1 MTSYNA
7 ANERMK
13 RQYFA
18 YLAEAQ
24 GHTEQTID
32 AAKAISRFEAYTRYR
47 DFKTFHIEQAKAFKR
62 DLADQQAH
70 RSGEPLSKA
79 TLYATLT
86 ALKRFFVWLAGQPG
100 YKSRISYSDAE
111 YFNLSAKDMRI
122 AKATR
127 PARVPTLEQIRHV
140 IRSMPTTSDIER
152 RDRALIAFTILTGAR
167 DGAIASFKLRH
178 IDIAEGKID
187 QDAREVRT
195 KFSKSFVTTFFPVGN
210 EIRAVVADWVA
221 YLRTAKLWGLDDPLF
236 PATKVA
242 MGNNLRFG
250 VVGLDRKHW
259 SNASPIRAIFKEAF
273 AAADLPYFNPHS
285 FRKTLALLGGQRCK
299 TPEEYKAWAQNL
311 GHEDV
316 LTTFRSYGNV
326 TSYRQAEIMR
336 SFASPAMVPPDSEAA
351 GANNFN
357 GQVEAKLA
365 RTGWADFFG
374 QMRVSHVTQCEA
386 S

>member
-7 ANERMK
+7 ANERIK

-24 GHTEQTID
+24 GHSEQTID
-32 AAKAISRFEAYTRYR
+32 AVAKAIARFEDYTKWR
-47 DFKTFHIEQAKAFKR
+47 DFKRFHIEQAKGFKHA
-62 DLADQQAH
+62 LSDQRGQ
-70 RSGEPLSKA
+70 RSGERLSKA

-86 ALKRFFVWLAGQPG
+86 ALKRFFHWLAGQPG

-111 YFNLSAKDMRI
+111 YFNLSAKETRI

-127 PARVPTLEQIRHV
+127 PARAPTLEQIRHV
-140 IRSMPTTSDIER
+140 IQTMPATTDIQR

-178 IDIAEGKID
+178 IDIAEGRID

-195 KFSKSFVTTFFPVGN
+195 KFSKSFVTTFFPVGDD
-210 EIRAVVADWVA
+210 IRAVVTDWVVG
-221 YLRTAKLWGLDDPLF
+221 LRTDKLWGLDDPLF

-242 MGNNLRFG
+242 LGDHLRFG
-250 VVGLDRKHW
+250 AAGLDRKHW
-259 SNASPIRAIFKEAF
+259 SSAGPIRVIFKTAF
-273 AAADLPYFNPHS
+273 AASGLPYFNPHS
-285 FRKTLALLGGQRCK
+285 FRKTLALLGGQKCR

-316 LTTFRSYGNV
+316 LTTFRSYGDV
-326 TSYRQAEIMR
+326 STCRQTEIMR
-336 SFASPAMVPPDSEAA
+336 SFGAS
-351 GANNFN
+351 
-357 GQVEAKLA
+357 
-365 RTGWADFFG
+365 
-374 QMRVSHVTQCEA
+374 A